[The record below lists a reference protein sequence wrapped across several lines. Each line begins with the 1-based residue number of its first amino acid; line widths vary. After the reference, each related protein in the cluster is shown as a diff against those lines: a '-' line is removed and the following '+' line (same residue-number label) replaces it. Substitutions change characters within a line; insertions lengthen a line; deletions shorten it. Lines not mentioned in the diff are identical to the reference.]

1 MSNPAGKSLKAMA
14 RDVREGYLAVNPLF
28 LRAFADEELKGLHAE
43 LERCLTDI
51 RAEKF
56 PHRDAGAIRA
66 RSVRLQ
72 RLYGASMVLR
82 NFARARKIIL
92 V

>member
-1 MSNPAGKSLKAMA
+1 MANPRGKSLKSIA
-14 RDVREGYLAVNPLF
+14 RDVRDGYSAVNPLF
-28 LRAFADEELKGLHAE
+28 LKAFGDDDLKGLHAE
-43 LERCLTDI
+43 LEKCLAEI

-56 PHRDAGAIRA
+56 PHKDPAAIRE
-66 RSVRLQ
+66 RNLGLQ

-82 NFARARKIIL
+82 NFARAKRIII